1 MKSYCV
7 PMLVVLGPADTAVNR
22 LALGGIFYWRIQIHR
37 AIISGSRVWQAEVG
51 YSLSRGASSP
61 L

>member
-1 MKSYCV
+1 
-7 PMLVVLGPADTAVNR
+7 MLVVLGPADTAVNR
-22 LALGGIFYWRIQIHR
+22 LALGGNRYWRIQIHR

-51 YSLSRGASSP
+51 YSLSRGALSP